1 MIGLQLFTHLADAAT
16 KAACSKHAFFVFD
29 PWWKYL
35 DVKKDADGICQVVFE
50 FPYDLTLVALAI
62 LDMML
67 RLGGLIAVAYVIYG
81 GIQYV
86 TSQGEPDGVKN
97 AQNTIINALVGLA
110 ITLLAA
116 AAVSF
121 IGNRLG

>member
-1 MIGLQLFTHLADAAT
+1 MFGIQLVNYLADAAT
-16 KAACSKHAFFVFD
+16 KAACSRHIFFVFD

-35 DVKKDADGICQVVFE
+35 DVKKDSDGICQVVFD

-62 LDMML
+62 LDMLL
-67 RLGGLIAVAYVIYG
+67 RLGGLIAVGYVIYG

-86 TSQGEPDGVKN
+86 TSRGEPDGVKN
-97 AQNTIINALVGLA
+97 AQSTITNALVGLA
-110 ITLLAA
+110 ITLVAA
-116 AAVSF
+116 SMVSF

>member
-1 MIGLQLFTHLADAAT
+1 MIAIHALSLLADAAG
-16 KAACSKHAFFVFD
+16 KAACSKHTFFVFD

-35 DVKKDADGICQVVFE
+35 DVNRTDGVCQVVFD

-67 RLGGLIAVAYVIYG
+67 RLAGLIAVGYIVYG
-81 GIQYV
+81 GIQYT

-97 AQNTIINALVGLA
+97 AQNTIFNALIGLV
-110 ITLLAA
+110 ITLMAA
-116 AAVSF
+116 AIISF